1 MSMYVCMYIYIY
13 IYVYIYMYIFLYMT
27 DQIFGGK
34 SYVKYSSAVWSLTSL
49 KIHELIIHDK
59 YDKYW
64 SRVIVRNFH
73 ASVSLLRCL
82 NTRAKSHAKV
92 FSRQFSRR
100 KKHFTLVIFLHHFYV
115 WTTFLSLRFEIW
127 FYHAV
132 NI

>member
-73 ASVSLLRCL
+73 ASVSFLRCL
-82 NTRAKSHAKV
+82 KLGRNLTPRCFHVNFRDERNISLWLFFCIIFTCEQLFCHSVLKSD
-92 FSRQFSRR
+92 FIMQ
-100 KKHFTLVIFLHHFYV
+100 
-115 WTTFLSLRFEIW
+115 
-127 FYHAV
+127 
-132 NI
+132 